1 MVHKIIK
8 LAEMQEKD
16 EKKAPIPYMKLKKL
30 VPYKN
35 DKKILAGI
43 IADEREHHKKI
54 ISMIGRYKKMGKNIK
69 KKGLPDID

>member
-1 MVHKIIK
+1 
-8 LAEMQEKD
+8 
-16 EKKAPIPYMKLKKL
+16 MKLKKL